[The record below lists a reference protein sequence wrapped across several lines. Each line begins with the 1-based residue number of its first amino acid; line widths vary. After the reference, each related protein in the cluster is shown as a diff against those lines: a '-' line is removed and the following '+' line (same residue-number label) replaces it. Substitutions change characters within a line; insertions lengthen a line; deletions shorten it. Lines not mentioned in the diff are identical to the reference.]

1 MALDY
6 TLAIIIAGAALLGFV
21 SGCLGSFAVL
31 RKQSLLGDA
40 ISHAALPGIAIA
52 FLLTLSKHPLI
63 ILGGAFLAGWIGT
76 LGVIAIT
83 KTTKLKEDAALGI
96 ILSVFFGFGIFLLT
110 LISRLPTSEKAGLD
124 KFLFGSAATLL
135 LEDVKIM
142 AILGFFVLALL
153 FLFWKEFKLLAFDP
167 DYAQCLGFPI
177 KKITLLLTTLIVIAI
192 VIGLQTVGVV
202 LMSAMIIAPAVA
214 ARQWTDR
221 LSIMVIL
228 AGGFGAAS
236 GLIGALIS
244 ASVEKL
250 PTGPTIVLVMSAIVT
265 LSLLFS
271 PHRGLSMDW
280 ITAAINKRKIE
291 ASRTLYQ
298 LYKLSQSHVN
308 PYHAHDIASIRAT
321 NLTADR
327 SLIELYNQGMVER
340 SEGRGVK
347 GKTNGNKWLLTRKGL
362 IESKKLGGGQ

>member
-1 MALDY
+1 MAWDY
-6 TLAIIIAGAALLGFV
+6 TLQIIIAGAALLGFV

-52 FLLTLSKHPLI
+52 FLLTYSKHPLI

-76 LGVIAIT
+76 LGVTAIT

-110 LISRLPTSEKAGLD
+110 IISRLPTSEKAGLD

-135 LEDVKIM
+135 QEDVFIM
-142 AILGFFVLALL
+142 AILGVVVLLMLFF
-153 FLFWKEFKLLAFDP
+153 FWKEFKLLSFDP
-167 DYAQCLGFPI
+167 DYAQSLGFPI
-177 KKITLLLTTLIVIAI
+177 KRIALLLTTLIVIAI

-221 LSIMVIL
+221 LGIMVLL
-228 AGGFGAAS
+228 AGIFGAAS
-236 GLIGALIS
+236 GLFGALIS

-250 PTGPTIVLVMSAIVT
+250 PTGPTIVLVMSAIVAV
-265 LSLLFS
+265 SLLFS

-280 ITAAINKRKIE
+280 ITSAINKRKIE
-291 ASRTLYQ
+291 VSRTLYQ
-298 LYKLSQSHVN
+298 LFKLSQSHAD
-308 PYHAHDIASIRAT
+308 PYHAHDISSFRAT

-327 SLIELYNQGMVER
+327 SLSELESQGMVMQED
-340 SEGRGVK
+340 GKWHLTK
-347 GKTNGNKWLLTRKGL
+347 GGL
-362 IESKKLGGGQ
+362 MEAKRLGGAK